1 MNRIVVVT
9 VGKTHSGKTTFAKQL
24 ELQLKNAIIIDQDN
38 HASFINA
45 YYKSLRP
52 KEGPNTLKY
61 AVTQTIVDY
70 AVNQTD
76 CHLVLCNSNL
86 ERKGRMDLLGYFRNK
101 GFITILVY
109 FDIPDDEL
117 YLRITESQRS
127 KDIFRSASTF
137 EDVLARQ
144 QKSEASAPN
153 ISEADHLF
161 VVSRNEED
169 VPMVIKKITEIPEL
183 M

>member
-1 MNRIVVVT
+1 MNKIVVVT

-24 ELQLKNAIIIDQDN
+24 ELQLKNTVIIDQDN

-45 YYKSLRP
+45 YYKSLCP

-70 AVNQTD
+70 TVNQTD

-86 ERKGRMDLLGYFRNK
+86 ARNGRMDVLDYFRRK
-101 GFITILVY
+101 GFISILVY
-109 FDIPDDEL
+109 FNIPDDVL
-117 YLRITESQRS
+117 KARVTESQRS

-137 EDVLARQ
+137 GDVLARQ
-144 QKSEASAPN
+144 QKSEASVPE
-153 ISEADHLF
+153 IGEADHLF

-169 VPMVIKKITEIPEL
+169 VPMVIKKITEITEL

>member
-24 ELQLKNAIIIDQDN
+24 ELHLKNSVTIDQDN

-61 AVTQTIVDY
+61 TITQTIVDY

-76 CHLVLCNSNL
+76 SHLVLCNSNL
-86 ERKGRMDLLGYFRNK
+86 ARNGRMEVLNYFRKN

-109 FDIPDDEL
+109 FNIPDHVL
-117 YLRITESQRS
+117 QVRVTESQRS

-137 EDVLARQ
+137 GDVLARQ
-144 QKSEASAPN
+144 QKSEVLTPE

-161 VVSRNEED
+161 VVTRNEED
-169 VPMVIKKITEIPEL
+169 VPIVINKICEIAEDK
-183 M
+183 